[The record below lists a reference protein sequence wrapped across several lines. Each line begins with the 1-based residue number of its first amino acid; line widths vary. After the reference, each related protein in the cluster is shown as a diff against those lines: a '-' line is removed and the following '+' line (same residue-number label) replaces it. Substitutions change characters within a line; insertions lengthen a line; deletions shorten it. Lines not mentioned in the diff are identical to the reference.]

1 MKNQID
7 GWSDAFFSSESNSSL
22 KVVRRVVSWRLRILP
37 AVDRCLKPRC
47 QSLHQFSV
55 EDSPGGQAMNQEQW
69 IRGEVFTMLGFDGGR
84 FRRSVHSYAGA

>member
-7 GWSDAFFSSESNSSL
+7 RWSEMPNSSL

-37 AVDRCLKPRC
+37 AVDRCPKPRC

-55 EDSPGGQAMNQEQW
+55 EDSPGRLAMNQEQW
-69 IRGEVFTMLGFDGGR
+69 IHGEVFTMLRFDGGR
-84 FRRSVHSYAGA
+84 RRIEDQGIG